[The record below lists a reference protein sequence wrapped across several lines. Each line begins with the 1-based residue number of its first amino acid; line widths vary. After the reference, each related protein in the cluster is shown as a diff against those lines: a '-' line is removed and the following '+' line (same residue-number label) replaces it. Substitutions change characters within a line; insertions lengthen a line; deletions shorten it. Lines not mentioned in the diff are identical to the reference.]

1 MNLHDLTAT
10 EAAAAIRRRELSPV
24 QLVEALLKRVEA
36 LEPKVKAWAYLDRD
50 GARAEAR
57 RLADEVARGSLRG
70 PLHGV
75 PFAAKDIFYSA
86 GLPTEAGSKVYAG
99 FVPAYDAT
107 TVARLKAAGA
117 ILLGKAHTTEF
128 ATLDPAPTG
137 NPWNLAHTP
146 GGSSS
151 GSAAAVGARMVPL
164 AFGSQTAGSAVRP
177 ASFCGLVGLK
187 PSYGRISLYGIVP
200 LAWTQ
205 DHVGLMARSV
215 EDIALLLQVTAGHD
229 PDDPGSSREPV
240 PDYVAA
246 IQRRRPPRVGLLR
259 EFFFE
264 RADADV
270 ARVTNEAVER
280 LAQAGAVVEE
290 AKLPQS
296 FGVVHAASWTIIQ
309 VEASAFHTDLHAEK
323 ADLYRPKIRAII
335 ETGALIPGPLY
346 LRALQIRRRFRREM
360 VGLLDR
366 FDVLLT
372 PTTRTPAPEGLGAT
386 GDPIFQTPWSIS
398 GLPSITLPCG
408 QSASGLPL
416 GVQIIAGPLA
426 EAALLSAAAWCE
438 DALGRGPAPAL

>member
-24 QLVEALLKRVEA
+24 ELVEALLKRVEA

-50 GARAEAR
+50 GARKEAR
-57 RLADEVARGSLRG
+57 RLGDEVARGSLRG

-99 FVPAYDAT
+99 FVPTYDAT
-107 TVARLKAAGA
+107 TVARVKAAGA

-164 AFGSQTAGSAVRP
+164 AFGTQTAGSAVRP

-187 PSYGRISLYGIVP
+187 PTYGRISLYGIVP

-229 PDDPGSSREPV
+229 PNDPGSSREPV
-240 PDYVAA
+240 PDYSAA

-280 LAQAGAVVEE
+280 LAQAGAIVEE
-290 AKLPQS
+290 TKLPQS

-309 VEASAFHTDLHAEK
+309 VEAASFHADLHAEK
-323 ADLYRPKIRAII
+323 ANLYRPKIRAII
-335 ETGALIPGPLY
+335 ETGALIPGVLY
-346 LRALQIRRRFRREM
+346 LRSLQIRRRFRREM
-360 VGLLDR
+360 AGLLDR

-372 PTTRTPAPEGLGAT
+372 PTTRTPAPEGLGST

-408 QSASGLPL
+408 LSASGLPL
-416 GVQIIAGPLA
+416 GVQLIAGPLA

-438 DALGRGPAPAL
+438 AALGRGPAPSL